1 VNGAVITVTPRDSF
15 RSRVYVAPLGLWLTL
30 DAGIFEKVEVNSST
44 GVVRVGLAGATDVT
58 PEARLRVEQP
68 AKVSGVGTYHPAPLL
83 KAERDAYRVPL
94 QKEATWVELTT
105 GH

>member
-1 VNGAVITVTPRDSF
+1 M
-15 RSRVYVAPLGLWLTL
+15 
-30 DAGIFEKVEVNSST
+30 
-44 GVVRVGLAGATDVT
+44 VRVELAGATDVT

-68 AKVSGVGTYHPAPLL
+68 AKLSGVGTYHPASLL
-83 KAERDAYRVPL
+83 KAERDAYLVPL